1 MAFVEHTAQ
10 PLTQKSDLLK
20 CINDICYVKIDGQY
34 SGYTPIFTLSNFSG
48 HLLYIYLNVEASK
61 ISC

>member
-48 HLLYIYLNVEASK
+48 H
-61 ISC
+61 